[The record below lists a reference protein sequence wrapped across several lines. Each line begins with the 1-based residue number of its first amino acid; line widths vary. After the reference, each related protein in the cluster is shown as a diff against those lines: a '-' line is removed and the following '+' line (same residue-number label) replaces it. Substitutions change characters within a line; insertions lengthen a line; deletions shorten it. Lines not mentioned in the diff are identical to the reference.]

1 MADFYSNQ
9 KTLGAVSTPRGEELR
24 LVVAERAGK
33 PYIDIRTWY
42 EDEATG
48 EMKPGKG
55 IGKPAD
61 QIMPLMILIETIGAE
76 KLLTEEATW
85 TFDGTKWSRE

>member
-1 MADFYSNQ
+1 MADFYEKQ
-9 KTLGAVSTPRGEELR
+9 TTLGAVKTPRGEELR
-24 LVVAERAGK
+24 LVVAERQGK
-33 PYIDIRTWY
+33 PYVDIRTWY
-42 EDEATG
+42 ADDSG

-61 QIMPLMILIETIGAE
+61 QIMPLLVLIETIGAD

-85 TFDGTKWSRE
+85 KFDGTKWSRE